1 MAASTKSLDVA
12 QHIRYWQRC
21 FNSHL
26 PSLYTPND
34 STRLTFA
41 SFIVSALEL
50 LSSPLSAEDR
60 TSIQSWVLSLQH
72 PDGGFCGSPTHM
84 LPGQDAF
91 KGSANLAATFFAL
104 LLLAIAADSDAE
116 ARAAFAR
123 VRRRKLLR
131 WLRRLQRQD
140 GSFGQVLWEGEA
152 VGGRDMRHSYLAS
165 CIRWMLRGG
174 LDKDQDPAG
183 HEDDI
188 DVGRMMVDSCH
199 AVNIPASRRYLLEMT
214 QQKFGGFSKCAG
226 GHPDLY
232 HSYLGLAALAV
243 MVDDDLKQLDVAL
256 CCSKETVRKVQLARD
271 GLLDA
276 CREREDF
283 GSDGFWES
291 QNLVRVLT
299 DLGSKSK
306 SEFYDPCQEAAQ
318 RSYKCLYRNGGDKAM
333 CGEYFQ
339 YVRLGREIYPAG
351 VVLTASRA
359 YRECKAAWIV
369 RVCAESQLDDP
380 NAKFSAVAAVNK
392 FVEDGTVVK
401 GVDAIDLLEWASV
414 DLMPEDAFSRTLG
427 PLRVRAVKASPKDKI
442 AATRCL
448 QSCLLHWDLVSAQQE
463 SSQCPPEKKKLYG
476 MLALKQVERA
486 AQLTEQAHVS
496 NPEGGAPARG
506 VKTEEEILLLY
517 KVVETHGSPED
528 LEKLVA
534 SPVFSPAVQ
543 LRLGRR
549 ELFLRVS
556 QRYRKQHSWEQLCN
570 LCHDCLSDN
579 NDADEPSLRACDWS
593 VWKQYIEAAAQ
604 LKSCNPDI
612 VSKLQR
618 LLLKLAAAK
627 SLKPIYKRN
636 IHLARV
642 AAAFLLVT
650 NDEDDVIDGRP
661 ASLRLQ
667 ELLHYVDYHKL
678 SAACFE
684 DVKEFL
690 ELLDAEGLKHV
701 AYVYTANLAEE
712 AESPLGSARIKVLS
726 LKLQLFLTTC
736 STARTPVAGK
746 DAASRC
752 LTCGAKFEA
761 ESCIACLATTSSAA
775 LKTYVSAGKE
785 FADNG
790 AIQNEILP
798 ELAMIVALCSAKSAF
813 PGRPGYAAATP
824 AKSQHLLR
832 ALLMLEHQV
841 FLTPKHG
848 QTCLLLVQLHL
859 LVGSAHRCREIWHE
873 LSVKRA
879 IVDSLAPIFYDR
891 LSTISPVIL
900 DSSDNWGWELVE
912 TLRSHYA
919 SNLRLKM
926 PRRLI
931 DAFEAGS
938 YASIIDM
945 SEFIQNLRSGCTRV
959 MSLVEEARAD
969 RLLGEPSGEFLND
982 ARYST
987 AAVMGIDYTFVTEM
1001 MGRISNSMAK
1011 FLRDAPRQ
1019 CTASEILYY
1028 EAVHLL
1034 ATLIPLSL
1042 GINRSSPTPSVLGQ
1056 VVEAVKASMTSQ
1068 LGDLPV
1074 LDGTIQQSVSGLRSF
1089 HNVTM
1094 LRDTAMASSLA
1105 ATWILSFNERE
1116 RERDRSGSSNLPKEV
1131 ITQIKSLQGA
1141 AEAALQQGKAFIA
1154 RLKSVVDAGS
1164 QFGLDL
1170 RAWVFEGDGQELS
1183 GLIEDGT
1190 VKELVESW
1198 RQNIAGWGQVK
1209 WER

>member
-1 MAASTKSLDVA
+1 MS
-12 QHIRYWQRC
+12 RQR
-21 FNSHL
+21 
-26 PSLYTPND
+26 P
-34 STRLTFA
+34 RLRNG
-41 SFIVSALEL
+41 VDLQLQSA
-50 LSSPLSAEDR
+50 
-60 TSIQSWVLSLQH
+60 
-72 PDGGFCGSPTHM
+72 F
-84 LPGQDAF
+84 
-91 KGSANLAATFFAL
+91 
-104 LLLAIAADSDAE
+104 
-116 ARAAFAR
+116 
-123 VRRRKLLR
+123 
-131 WLRRLQRQD
+131 QD
-140 GSFGQVLWEGEA
+140 GNWA
-152 VGGRDMRHSYLAS
+152 V
-165 CIRWMLRGG
+165 
-174 LDKDQDPAG
+174 
-183 HEDDI
+183 
-188 DVGRMMVDSCH
+188 V
-199 AVNIPASRRYLLEMT
+199 
-214 QQKFGGFSKCAG
+214 
-226 GHPDLY
+226 
-232 HSYLGLAALAV
+232 
-243 MVDDDLKQLDVAL
+243 
-256 CCSKETVRKVQLARD
+256 
-271 GLLDA
+271 
-276 CREREDF
+276 
-283 GSDGFWES
+283 
-291 QNLVRVLT
+291 
-299 DLGSKSK
+299 
-306 SEFYDPCQEAAQ
+306 
-318 RSYKCLYRNGGDKAM
+318 
-333 CGEYFQ
+333 
-339 YVRLGREIYPAG
+339 VRLAQQ
-351 VVLTASRA
+351 RA
-359 YRECKAAWIV
+359 RTLNDQYFEIV

-448 QSCLLHWDLVSAQQE
+448 QSCLLHWDLVSAQQIAAIVDRSFSQDRDFLFWSIIITHMLAE

-982 ARYST
+982 ARYYEISDDLVLRNVVDYGSFPMWDCSQSQPLHERLRLGPGLTNTRSHLSLLAEAFQDILSYRPPTVYKAT